1 MKDAN
6 NRILLGNRQILSKNS
21 LKQNSSFEMDSLH
34 SLLVMVHISLCPFPP
49 SKCHQKGLPSVASSG
64 EYLLSSRTNER
75 LLVLATTSPIF
86 LPFTCSSTSTID
98 IVLLT
103 HQIITMFAMT
113 LQSGTS
119 DACTI
124 VLEHLM
130 SRRMSWTGVC
140 SIILLYLVLS
150 IQTSQDISLQHKL
163 SSATEHFNSGLV
175 LGLVTS
181 HGQ

>member
-34 SLLVMVHISLCPFPP
+34 SLLVMVHISLCLFPP

-75 LLVLATTSPIF
+75 LLVLATNSPIF

-98 IVLLT
+98 IVLLA

-119 DACTI
+119 DACT
-124 VLEHLM
+124 M
-130 SRRMSWTGVC
+130 SS
-140 SIILLYLVLS
+140 SILCQGECRGLGSVPSFYCTWFCLFKPVRTFHCNINFPLLLNISTLVWC
-150 IQTSQDISLQHKL
+150 
-163 SSATEHFNSGLV
+163 
-175 LGLVTS
+175 
-181 HGQ
+181 